1 MKKILLIAVALII
14 GCTASQKKDDSAKKK
29 NWREDA
35 FLTESARNKDEVFR
49 VLMTADEYIVAQK
62 AYSDSISRTPDDSG
76 DKYFVAE
83 MMKFNKIDEI
93 CEGIIS
99 VWLFPDSGR
108 LMQVRF
114 VRSTFIRELDTMIM
128 DDIQRW
134 NFAFQNKRITPIKFT
149 VRYKI
154 VLEKR
159 LSDEEI
165 INDMRQNLKERTGQ

>member
-1 MKKILLIAVALII
+1 MKKILLIAAALII
-14 GCTASQKKDDSAKKK
+14 GCAAPQKKDDSAKK

-35 FLTESARNKDEVFR
+35 FLTESAKSKDEVFR
-49 VLMTADEYIVAQK
+49 VLMTADDYIVAQK
-62 AYSDSISRTPDDSG
+62 SFNDSISRTQDHSG
-76 DKYFVAE
+76 DKYFVSE
-83 MMKFNKIDEI
+83 MMKFNKIDEV

-134 NFAFQNKRITPIKFT
+134 NFAFQNKRITPIKFN